1 MQSWSRSLG
10 SGLVALGA
18 LMSPSMAR
26 ADATLKTM
34 SPRGE
39 VAVVRQVR
47 ATFGEPM
54 VKFGDPRLPAPLD
67 VACTPNTAQAGTARW
82 VDDRT
87 WVFDFAKD
95 LPPGTRCSVAPHPGI
110 KSVAGAAIAADAK
123 FDFST
128 GGPAIV
134 RAYPSPGEYSKIEEE
149 QVFALLLNG
158 PATAD
163 SIQRFAYCE
172 VAGVGER
179 VPVRIITGTTR
190 DAILKAVGLVP
201 QQARSVTLQCARPVA
216 PESKVSLVWGK
227 GIATASGVASSDD
240 RRLGYTVRPAFT
252 ASFTCERV
260 NSRADCLPMRP
271 LRVEFSSPVPRRIAE
286 KIVLVA
292 PDGQHKPNV
301 EQHRGE
307 TADALV
313 EMHQSGFQKFI
324 YFFGRNKGTVTGDA
338 SEEGVTAVQFSD
350 ALPEKA
356 DLRIE
361 LPAGFAD
368 DAGRQLEN
376 ADQFPLKTRTAE
388 APALAKFPA
397 ATFGILE
404 LNADPVLPLTVRK
417 IEGQLG
423 VKAMTL
429 GGAPARDLTLTEDAA
444 IIEWFARVARY
455 DGTSLDRKA
464 VERELGIKLPP
475 PPPKAKP
482 ARPAEDHGRTKTQE
496 EQDEDADE
504 SDVNAQ
510 DPNAVQTRSVS
521 LLDRAANVHA
531 VKLPAESQTEPHPF
545 EVIGI
550 PLPQPGYH
558 VVEIES
564 PRLGQALLDRAAPMY
579 VRTGVLVTNL
589 AVHFKWAP
597 VNSGA
602 WVTTLDKGKPVAG
615 AAVQVSDCRG
625 NKVWSGQ
632 TDAQGFARIDQ
643 GLPKFRWGYCE
654 NRGEGRWAGQSGR
667 PDGYFV
673 SARKADAQGRADM
686 AFVWST
692 WQEGIEAWRFNLN
705 SSGGGDEASR
715 ELFHTVMDRTLL
727 RAGQTV
733 SMKSFARRE
742 LLTGLA
748 MADAAALPTTL
759 HIRHE
764 GSDEHFD
771 FPLNWRAGRY
781 AETVFRIPEDAKLG
795 VYDVSL
801 ERPGK
806 PAVSTGSFRVEEFR
820 LPAMVGRLVP
830 PSGPQVDP
838 RDMTLDVMVNYGNG
852 GGAANLPLRV
862 SAQVR
867 DIDLASAVPVQRWP
881 GFHFEPPKAP
891 SPGDGSN
898 ADGAMFSEEYVDE
911 DDADRMVTQRDTH
924 SKLVADKLPVT
935 LDKAGAGKVTLAKLP
950 PTTAPREL
958 LVQATYA
965 DPNGEV
971 QTLSQ
976 TLPLWP
982 SAVVLGVRTDDWVSV
997 HQKLPAQVVALDT
1010 RGKPQAGVDVS
1021 VRAVVHRSISARKR
1035 LVGGFYAY
1043 DNRNVDEDLGEV
1055 CSGKSDARGLVLCEA
1070 SLETSGQVEL
1080 IAQAKDAQGHVARAA
1095 SSVWVT
1101 RAGEVWFGSA
1111 NDDRMDV
1118 LPEQR
1123 AYEPGQVARFQV
1135 RSPFRHA
1142 TALVAIERNGIVE
1155 TRSVELD
1162 GRDPT
1167 IEIPV
1172 KAEWAP
1178 NVFVSVLAVRGRVR
1192 EVPWYSLFT
1201 WGWKSPTEWWRA
1213 WRDEGQDFHAPTA
1226 MVDLAKPAFKF
1237 GITEIEVGNAA
1248 HRLKV
1253 DVVPDKASY
1262 PIRATSQ
1269 VRVKVTLPDGR
1280 TAPAGTEVVLAAVDE
1295 ALLSLKPND
1304 SWNLFDAMIRRRDY
1318 AVETATAQMQI
1329 IGKRHFG
1336 KKAAPPGGGGGQF
1349 PTREL
1354 FDTLL
1359 LWNPTVVLDAK
1370 GEAVVPVPLNDSLTS
1385 FRIVAVAD
1393 VVQGAES
1400 GLFGTGQAT
1409 IAATQDLQIVSG
1421 VPPLVREG
1429 DHYRAMFTLR
1439 NTSKAAL
1446 SASMA
1451 ASAGMLSLPAQTV
1464 AIAAG
1469 AAVDV
1474 GWDVDVPFNVKS
1486 QDWMVAADAVSAHD
1500 RMKFAQKV
1508 AEAVPVTVQQATLAQ
1523 LDRTLRMPIAPPVN
1537 ALADG
1542 SGKLRGGI
1550 EVALKPRLGD
1560 GLAGVRWFFERY
1572 PWTCFE
1578 QQASVAIGLRDT
1590 AHWRALVGQVSL
1602 YQDEDGLLNYFPSA
1616 TPHTGSDSLTAY
1628 VLAISDEATKL
1639 GYDFALPPDAKA
1651 SLQRGLI
1658 GFVEGRVNRDFW
1670 RPAFL
1675 KNGDLDVRKLA
1686 AIEALSRDGK
1696 AQPRMLDSIQVLPNQ
1711 WPTGAVIDWLQIL
1724 DRMPEI
1730 RDRDKR
1736 VVEAQQILRARL
1748 NVQGTRLGFSTER
1761 DDSWWW
1767 LMSNGDVNSVRMTLA
1782 VLNRADW
1789 AEDVP
1794 RIVTGTL
1801 QRQQFGRWS
1810 TTVANAWGSV
1820 AMEAFSKKFESVP
1833 VRGITK
1839 AGVMTT
1845 PLAPLAAPEGLAG
1858 SLRSGRA
1865 LAGGAASQQS
1875 PGSIVATLDWTK
1887 TPAGATLPLGWPA
1900 GFGVDGNKADAN
1912 LQLDHD
1918 GSGKPWVT
1926 VTSKAAVPVTVPF
1939 GSGYRITKTI
1949 TPVER
1954 KAAGAWSRGD
1964 VVRVHLD
1971 IDVQADATWVVIN
1984 DPIPAGAAMLGTGL
1998 GNDDRI
2004 ATGRESDDARGW
2016 LAYQERS
2023 FEAFRA
2029 YYRYLPKGAFS
2040 VEYTMRL
2047 NNPGRFGLP
2056 QTRVE
2061 AMYAPE
2067 MFGESPN
2074 AAWSIEK

>member
-1 MQSWSRSLG
+1 MQGWSRSLG
-10 SGLVALGA
+10 TGLIALAAGLLPA
-18 LMSPSMAR
+18 LAH

-39 VAVVRQVR
+39 VALVRQVR
-47 ATFGEPM
+47 ATFSESM

-67 VACTPNTAQAGTARW
+67 VACTPGGTQAGTARW
-82 VDDRT
+82 VDDKT

-110 KSVAGAAIAADAK
+110 KSVAGAAIAADAR

-128 GGPAIV
+128 GGPAVV
-134 RAYPSPGEYSKIEEE
+134 RAYPSPGEYQKIEEE

-158 PATAD
+158 PATTD

-172 VAGVGER
+172 FSGVGER
-179 VPVRIITGTTR
+179 VPVRIIVGPTR
-190 DAILKAVGLVP
+190 DAILKAVNLVA
-201 QQARSVTLQCARPVA
+201 QQARSVTLQCARPAPPEARVA
-216 PESKVSLVWGK
+216 LVWGK
-227 GIATASGVASSDD
+227 GIATATGVPSTED
-240 RRLGYTVRPAFT
+240 RRLEYAVRPAFT

-260 NSRADCLPMRP
+260 NSRSDCLPMRP
-271 LRVEFSSPVPRRIAE
+271 LRVEFSAPVPKRVAE
-286 KIVLVA
+286 KVVLVG
-292 PDGQHKPNV
+292 PDGNHKPEF

-313 EMHQSGFQKFI
+313 DLHESGLHKFI
-324 YFFGRNKGTVTGDA
+324 YFFGRNKGSTGDDP

-350 ALPEKA
+350 QLPEKA

-361 LPAGFAD
+361 LPPGFAD
-368 DAGRQLEN
+368 DSGRRLEN
-376 ADQFPLKTRTAE
+376 AEMFPLKTRTSE

-404 LNADPVLPLTVRK
+404 LDAEPVLPLTVRK
-417 IEGQLG
+417 IEGKLG

-429 GGAPARDLTLTEDAA
+429 GGAPARDLTLTDDAA
-444 IIEWFARVARY
+444 IIDWFAKLARY
-455 DGTSLDRKA
+455 DETSLDRA
-464 VERELGIKLPP
+464 TVEQELGIKLPP
-475 PPPKAKP
+475 PVAVKNRRAAK
-482 ARPAEDHGRTKTQE
+482 DHGRTKTRQ
-496 EQDEDADE
+496 EQDEDADDT
-504 SDVNAQ
+504 DVNAQ

-521 LLDRAANVHA
+521 LLDHAANVRA
-531 VKLPAESQTEPHPF
+531 IKLPAQAQTEPHPF

-602 WVTTLDKGKPVAG
+602 WVTTLDKGKPVPG

-625 NKVWSGQ
+625 VKVWSGR

-643 GLPKFRWGYCE
+643 SLPKFEWNYC
-654 NRGEGRWAGQSGR
+654 NDRTGGRWSGSSGR
-667 PDGYFV
+667 PDGYFI

-705 SSGGGDEASR
+705 SSGGGATASR

-727 RAGQTV
+727 RAGQTL
-733 SMKSFARRE
+733 SMKTHARRE

-748 MADAAALPTTL
+748 MVDAGALPPTL
-759 HIRHE
+759 HIEHE
-764 GSDEHFD
+764 GSGDHFD
-771 FPLNWRAGRY
+771 FPLQWRAGRY
-781 AETVFRIPEDAKLG
+781 AETVFKIPQDAKLG
-795 VYDVSL
+795 VYDVTL
-801 ERPGK
+801 VRPNLAPVG
-806 PAVSTGSFRVEEFR
+806 TGSFRVEEFR
-820 LPAMVGRLVP
+820 LPAMIGRLVP
-830 PSGPQVDP
+830 PAGPQVDP
-838 RDMTLDVMVNYGNG
+838 RELAMDVMVNYGNG
-852 GGAANLPLRV
+852 GGAAGLPLRV
-862 SAQVR
+862 SAQLR
-867 DIDLASAVPVQRWP
+867 DIDLASVVPVQRYP
-881 GFHFEPPKAP
+881 GFHFDAP
-891 SPGDGSN
+891 RAPQSGETTG
-898 ADGAMFSEEYVDE
+898 DGAMFDESYVDE
-911 DDADRMVTQRDTH
+911 DDADRMVSQRDPN

-935 LDKAGAGKVTLAKLP
+935 LDKSGAGKVTLTKLP
-950 PTTAPREL
+950 PVTATREL

-976 TLPLWP
+976 TVSLWP

-997 HQKLPAQVVALDT
+997 RQKLPAQVVALDT
-1010 RGKPQAGVDVS
+1010 HGKPQAGIAVS
-1021 VRAVVHRSISARKR
+1021 VRAVVHRQISARKR

-1043 DNRNVDEDLGEV
+1043 DNKNVDEDLGEV
-1055 CSGKSDARGLVLCEA
+1055 CSGRSDARGLVLCEA
-1070 SLETSGQVEL
+1070 TLETSGQVEL
-1080 IAQAKDAQGHVARAA
+1080 IAQAKDAQGHPARAA
-1095 SSVWVT
+1095 ASVWVT
-1101 RAGEVWFGSA
+1101 RTGEVWFGSA

-1123 AYEPGQVARFQV
+1123 AYEPGQVARFQI

-1142 TALVAIERNGIVE
+1142 TALVAIERNGIIE
-1155 TRSVELD
+1155 TRDVELD

-1167 IEIPV
+1167 IEVPV

-1201 WGWKSPTEWWRA
+1201 WGWKSPVEWWRA
-1213 WRDEGQDFHAPTA
+1213 WRDEGQDYSPPTA
-1226 MVDLAKPAFKF
+1226 MVDLAKPAFRF
-1237 GITEIEVGNAA
+1237 GIAEIEVGNAA

-1253 DVVPDKASY
+1253 DVVPDKATY

-1269 VRVKVTLPDGR
+1269 VRIKVTLPDGR
-1280 TAPAGTEVVLAAVDE
+1280 PAPAGTEVTLAAVDE
-1295 ALLSLKPND
+1295 ALLSLKAND
-1304 SWNLFDAMIRRRDY
+1304 SWDLFGAMIRRRDY
-1318 AVETATAQMQI
+1318 GVETATAQMQI

-1359 LWNPTVVLDAK
+1359 LWNPGVVLDAK
-1370 GEAVVPVPLNDSLTS
+1370 GEAVVAVPLNDSLTS

-1393 VVQGAES
+1393 VVQGAQAA
-1400 GLFGTGQAT
+1400 LFGTGQAT

-1429 DHYRAMFTLR
+1429 DHYKAMFTLR
-1439 NTSKAAL
+1439 NTSKAAM
-1446 SASMA
+1446 SASFA
-1451 ASAGMLSLPAQTV
+1451 ASAGQQALPAQTV
-1464 AIAAG
+1464 PIAAG

-1474 GWDVDVPFNVKS
+1474 AWDVDVPFNVAS
-1486 QDWMVAADAVSAHD
+1486 LAWTVAADAGAAHD

-1508 AEAVPVTVQQATLAQ
+1508 AEAVPVTVQQATLEQ
-1523 LDRTLRMPIAPPVN
+1523 LDKTLHIPIAPPVN

-1542 SGKLRGGI
+1542 TGKLRGGI
-1550 EVALKPRLGD
+1550 DVALKPRLGD
-1560 GLAGVRWFFERY
+1560 GLPGVREFFERY
-1572 PWTCFE
+1572 PWSCFE

-1590 AHWRALVGQVSL
+1590 ARWHALAGQISL
-1602 YQDEDGLLNYFPSA
+1602 YQDEDGLLNYFPGA
-1616 TPHTGSDSLTAY
+1616 PPHTGSDSLTAY
-1628 VLAISDEATKL
+1628 VLAISDEATRL
-1639 GYDFALPPDAKA
+1639 GYDFALPADAKA

-1675 KNGDLDVRKLA
+1675 RNGDLDVRKLA

-1724 DRMPEI
+1724 DRMPAVK
-1730 RDRDKR
+1730 DRDKR
-1736 VVEAQQILRARL
+1736 LAEAGQILRARL

-1782 VLNRADW
+1782 VLDRKDW
-1789 AEDVP
+1789 VEDVP

-1833 VRGITK
+1833 VKGVSR
-1839 AGVMTT
+1839 AGFMTT
-1845 PLAPLAAPEGLAG
+1845 PVAPLPAPEGLAG

-1865 LAGGAASQQS
+1865 LAGAS
-1875 PGSIVATLDWTK
+1875 ATQ
-1887 TPAGATLPLGWPA
+1887 PAGRGSFSAFDWARLPAGGTLPLGWPA
-1900 GFGVDGNKADAN
+1900 GFAVNGNKADAE
-1912 LQLDHD
+1912 LQVDHD
-1918 GSGKPWVT
+1918 GTGKPWVT

-1939 GSGYRITKTI
+1939 GSGYRIAKTI
-1949 TPVER
+1949 TPVEQ
-1954 KAAGAWSRGD
+1954 KAAGKWSRGD

-1971 IDVQADATWVVIN
+1971 IDVQADATWVVVN
-1984 DPIPAGAAMLGTGL
+1984 DPVPGGAALLGTGL
-1998 GNDDRI
+1998 GNDDQI
-2004 ATGRESDDARGW
+2004 STGTEKDDSRGW

-2074 AAWSIEK
+2074 AAWAVQP

>member
-1 MQSWSRSLG
+1 MQSKVRRQSVSTCLAASL
-10 SGLVALGA
+10 LALAPA
-18 LMSPSMAR
+18 LAR

-34 SPRGE
+34 SPKGE
-39 VAVVRQVR
+39 VALVRQVR
-47 ATFGEPM
+47 ATFSESM

-82 VDDRT
+82 VDDKT

-95 LPPGTRCSVAPHPGI
+95 LPPGTKCSVAPHPGI

-123 FDFST
+123 FAFST
-128 GGPAIV
+128 GGPAVV
-134 RAYPSPGEYSKIEEE
+134 RAYPSPSAYSKIEEE

-163 SIQRFAYCE
+163 SIERFAYCE
-172 VAGVGER
+172 FAGVGER
-179 VPVRIITGTTR
+179 VPVKLITGPTR

-201 QQARSVTLQCARPVA
+201 QQARSVTLQCARPAA
-216 PESKVSLVWGK
+216 PEAKVSLVWGK
-227 GIATASGVASSDD
+227 GIATTTGVASTDD
-240 RRLGYTVRPAFT
+240 RRLDYAVRPAFT

-271 LRVEFSSPVPRRIAE
+271 LRVEFSSPVPRKLAE
-286 KIVLVA
+286 QVVLVG
-292 PDGQHKPNV
+292 PDGKHKPQF

-307 TADALV
+307 TSDALV
-313 EMHQSGFQKFI
+313 DLHASGLHKFL
-324 YFFGRNKGTVTGDA
+324 YFFGRNKGEVTGDA
-338 SEEGVTAVQFSD
+338 SQEGVTAVQFSD
-350 ALPEKA
+350 ALPEKS

-368 DAGRQLEN
+368 DSGRALAN
-376 ADQFPLKTRTAE
+376 ADQFPLKTRTSD
-388 APALAKFPA
+388 APPLAKFPA

-404 LNADPVLPLTVRK
+404 LNAEPVLPLTVRK
-417 IEGQLG
+417 IEGQVG
-423 VKAMTL
+423 VKAITL
-429 GGAPARDLTLTEDAA
+429 GGAPARDLTLTDDAA
-444 IIEWFARVARY
+444 IIEWFAKVARY
-455 DGTSLDRKA
+455 DETSLERDR
-464 VERELGIKLPP
+464 VEQELGIKLPP
-475 PPPKAKP
+475 PPVKAKP
-482 ARPAEDHGRTKTQE
+482 ARPAKDHGRAKTQQ
-496 EQDEDADE
+496 EQDEDADD

-510 DPNAVQTRSVS
+510 DPSAVQTRTVS
-521 LLDRAANVHA
+521 LLAKAPGVHM
-531 VKLPAESQTEPHPF
+531 VKLPPESQTEPHPF

-564 PRLGQALLDRAAPMY
+564 PRLGEALLDRKAPMY

-597 VNSGA
+597 INSGA
-602 WVTTLDKGKPVAG
+602 WVTSLDKGKPVAG
-615 AAVQVSDCRG
+615 AAVQVSDCQG

-632 TDAQGFARIDQ
+632 TDAQGFARIDKN
-643 GLPKFRWGYCE
+643 LPRLEWNTCNGE
-654 NRGEGRWAGQSGR
+654 HEGRWSGQSGR
-667 PDGYFV
+667 PNGYFV
-673 SARKADAQGRADM
+673 SARKTDAQGRADL

-705 SSGGGDEASR
+705 SSGGGEDLSR

-733 SMKSFARRE
+733 SMKSHARRE

-748 MADAAALPTTL
+748 LADAGALPSTL
-759 HIRHE
+759 RIEHE
-764 GSDEHFD
+764 GSGDHFD
-771 FPLNWRAGRY
+771 FPLKWRAGRY
-781 AETVFRIPEDAKLG
+781 AETSWKIPDDAKLG
-795 VYDVSL
+795 VYDVTL
-801 ERPGK
+801 MRDGRN
-806 PAVSTGSFRVEEFR
+806 AVSTGSFRVEEFR

-830 PSGPQVDP
+830 PAGPQVDP
-838 RDMTLDVMVNYGNG
+838 RELTMDVMVNYGNG
-852 GGAANLPLRV
+852 GGAANLPLKV

-867 DIDLASAVPVQRWP
+867 DIDLSRAIPVLRWP
-881 GFHFEPPKAP
+881 GFHFEAPKAP
-891 SPGDGSN
+891 GGADTSG
-898 ADGAMFSEEYVDE
+898 DGAMFGEEYVDE
-911 DDADRMVTQRDTH
+911 DDADKMVSQRDPN
-924 SKLVADKLPVT
+924 SKLVADKLAVT

-982 SAVVLGVRTDDWVSV
+982 SSVVLGVRTDDWVSV

-1010 RGKPQAGVDVS
+1010 KGKPQAGVDVS
-1021 VRAVVHRSISARKR
+1021 VHAVVHHALSARKR

-1043 DNRNVDEDLGEV
+1043 DNKNVDEDLGEV
-1055 CSGKSDARGLVLCEA
+1055 CSGRSDARGLVLCEA
-1070 SLETSGQVEL
+1070 MLGASGQVEL
-1080 IAQAKDAQGHVARAA
+1080 IAQAKDAQGHLARAA

-1123 AYEPGQVARFQV
+1123 AYEAGQVAKFQI

-1142 TALVAIERNGIVE
+1142 TALLAIERNGIVE
-1155 TRSVELD
+1155 TRTFELD

-1167 IEIPV
+1167 IELPV

-1201 WGWKSPTEWWRA
+1201 WGWKSPVEWWHA
-1213 WRDEGQDFHAPTA
+1213 WRDEGQDYQPPTA

-1237 GITEIEVGNAA
+1237 GIAEIEVGTAA

-1253 DVVPDKASY
+1253 DVVPDKATY
-1262 PIRATSQ
+1262 PIRGTSQ

-1280 TAPAGTEVVLAAVDE
+1280 TAPAGTEVTLAAVDE

-1304 SWNLFDAMIRRRDY
+1304 SWDLFDAMIRRRDY

-1385 FRIVAVAD
+1385 FRIVAIAD
-1393 VVQGAES
+1393 VVQGADS
-1400 GLFGTGQAT
+1400 SLFGTGQAT

-1429 DHYRAMFTLR
+1429 DHYKAMFTLR

-1446 SASMA
+1446 NASLA
-1451 ASAGMLSLPAQTV
+1451 ASAGAQALPAQTV
-1464 AIAAG
+1464 PIAAG

-1474 GWDVDVPFNVKS
+1474 AWDVDVPFNV
-1486 QDWMVAADAVSAHD
+1486 DNLAWTIAADAGAAHD

-1508 AEAVPVTVQQATLAQ
+1508 VPAVPVTVQQATLVQ
-1523 LDRTLRMPIAPPVN
+1523 LDKTLRIPIAPPVN

-1542 SGKLRGGI
+1542 TGRLRGGI
-1550 EVALKPRLGD
+1550 DLALKPRLGD
-1560 GLAGVRWFFERY
+1560 GLPGVREFFQRY
-1572 PWTCFE
+1572 PWSCFE
-1578 QQASVAIGLRDT
+1578 QQASVAVGLRDT
-1590 AHWRALVGQVSL
+1590 AHWHALAAQVSL
-1602 YQDEDGLLNYFPSA
+1602 YQDEDGLLNYFPGA
-1616 TPHTGSDSLTAY
+1616 PPRTGSDSLTAY

-1639 GYDFALPPDAKA
+1639 GYDFALPDEARA
-1651 SLQRGLI
+1651 SMQRGLI
-1658 GFVEGRVNRDFW
+1658 GFVEGKVNRDFW

-1686 AIEALSRDGK
+1686 AIEALSRYGK
-1696 AQPRMLDSIQVLPNQ
+1696 AQPRMQESIQVLPNQ
-1711 WPTGAVIDWLQIL
+1711 WPTGAVIDWLQVL
-1724 DRMPEI
+1724 DRVGTIP
-1730 RDRDKR
+1730 DRARRID
-1736 VVEAQQILRARL
+1736 EAQQILRARL

-1767 LMSNGDVNSVRMTLA
+1767 LMSNADVNSVRMTLA
-1782 VLNRADW
+1782 VLDRKDW
-1789 AEDVP
+1789 VEDVP

-1833 VRGITK
+1833 VRGTTR
-1839 AGVMTT
+1839 AGFGVPGATT
-1845 PLAPLAAPEGLAG
+1845 
-1858 SLRSGRA
+1858 SFDWGRIP
-1865 LAGGAASQQS
+1865 AGG
-1875 PGSIVATLDWTK
+1875 TM
-1887 TPAGATLPLGWPA
+1887 PLGWPA
-1900 GFGVDGNKADAN
+1900 GFAVNGNKADAT
-1912 LQLDHD
+1912 LQVDHD
-1918 GSGKPWVT
+1918 GTGKPWVT
-1926 VTSKAAVPVTVPF
+1926 LTSKAAVPVLAPF

-1949 TPVER
+1949 TPVEQ
-1954 KAAGAWSRGD
+1954 KVKGAWSRGD
-1964 VVRVHLD
+1964 VARVHID
-1971 IDVQADATWVVIN
+1971 IDVQADATWVVVN
-1984 DPIPAGAAMLGTGL
+1984 DPIPGGAAMLGTGL
-1998 GNDDRI
+1998 GNDDQI
-2004 ATGRESDDARGW
+2004 NTGTEKDDSRGW
-2016 LAYQERS
+2016 LAYQERT

-2040 VEYTMRL
+2040 VEYTVRL
-2047 NNPGRFGLP
+2047 NNPGRFGMP

-2074 AAWSIEK
+2074 AAWTVQP

>member
-1 MQSWSRSLG
+1 MQSKVRRQSVSTCLAASL
-10 SGLVALGA
+10 LALAPA
-18 LMSPSMAR
+18 LAR

-34 SPRGE
+34 SPKGE
-39 VAVVRQVR
+39 VALVRQVR
-47 ATFGEPM
+47 ATFSESM

-82 VDDRT
+82 VDDKT

-95 LPPGTRCSVAPHPGI
+95 LPPGTKCSVAPHPGI

-123 FDFST
+123 FAFST
-128 GGPAIV
+128 GGPAVV
-134 RAYPSPGEYSKIEEE
+134 RAYPSPSAYSKIEEE

-163 SIQRFAYCE
+163 SIERFAYCE
-172 VAGVGER
+172 FAGVGER
-179 VPVRIITGTTR
+179 VPVKLITGPTR

-201 QQARSVTLQCARPVA
+201 QQARSVTLQCARPAA
-216 PESKVSLVWGK
+216 PEAKVSLVWGK
-227 GIATASGVASSDD
+227 GIATTTGVASTDD
-240 RRLGYTVRPAFT
+240 RRLDYAVRPAFT

-271 LRVEFSSPVPRRIAE
+271 LRVEFSSPVPRKVAE
-286 KIVLVA
+286 QVVLVG
-292 PDGQHKPNV
+292 PDGKHKPQF

-307 TADALV
+307 ISDALV
-313 EMHQSGFQKFI
+313 DLHESGLHKFL
-324 YFFGRNKGTVTGDA
+324 YFFGRNKGEVSGDA
-338 SEEGVTAVQFSD
+338 SQEGVTAVQFPD
-350 ALPEKA
+350 ALPEKS
-356 DLRIE
+356 DVRIE

-368 DAGRQLEN
+368 DSGRALAN
-376 ADQFPLKTRTAE
+376 ADQFPLKTRTSD
-388 APALAKFPA
+388 APPLAKFPA

-404 LNADPVLPLTVRK
+404 LNAEPVLPLTVRK
-417 IEGQLG
+417 IEGEVG
-423 VKAMTL
+423 VKAVTL
-429 GGAPARDLTLTEDAA
+429 GGAPARDLTLTDDAA

-455 DGTSLDRKA
+455 DETSLERGR
-464 VERELGIKLPP
+464 VEQELGIKLPP
-475 PPPKAKP
+475 PVKAKP
-482 ARPAEDHGRTKTQE
+482 ARPAKDHGRAKTQQ
-496 EQDEDADE
+496 EQDEDADDSE
-504 SDVNAQ
+504 VNAQ
-510 DPNAVQTRSVS
+510 DPNAVQTRTVS
-521 LLDRAANVHA
+521 LLAKAAGVHM
-531 VKLPAESQTEPHPF
+531 VKLPPESQTEPHPF

-564 PRLGQALLDRAAPMY
+564 PRLGEALLDRKAPMY

-597 VNSGA
+597 INSGA
-602 WVTTLDKGKPVAG
+602 WVTSLDKGKPVAG
-615 AAVQVSDCRG
+615 AAVQVSDCQG

-632 TDAQGFARIDQ
+632 TDAQGFARIEQ
-643 GLPKFRWGYCE
+643 NLPRHEWNYCSAE
-654 NRGEGRWAGQSGR
+654 REGRWSGQSGR
-667 PDGYFV
+667 PNGYFV
-673 SARKADAQGRADM
+673 SARKTDAQGRADL

-692 WQEGIEAWRFNLN
+692 WQEGIEPWRFNLN
-705 SSGGGDEASR
+705 SSGGGEELSR

-733 SMKSFARRE
+733 SMKSHARRE

-748 MADAAALPTTL
+748 LADAGALPTTL
-759 HIRHE
+759 RIEHE
-764 GSDEHFD
+764 GSGDHFD
-771 FPLNWRAGRY
+771 FPLKWRAGRY
-781 AETVFRIPEDAKLG
+781 AETSWKIPDDAKLG
-795 VYDVSL
+795 VYDVTL
-801 ERPGK
+801 MRDGRN
-806 PAVSTGSFRVEEFR
+806 AVSTGSFRVEEFR

-830 PSGPQVDP
+830 PAGPQVDP
-838 RDMTLDVMVNYGNG
+838 RELTMDVMVNYGNG
-852 GGAANLPLRV
+852 GGAANLPLKV

-867 DIDLASAVPVQRWP
+867 DIDLARAIPVLRWP
-881 GFHFEPPKAP
+881 GFHFEAPKAP
-891 SPGDGSN
+891 GS
-898 ADGAMFSEEYVDE
+898 AGTSGDGAMFGEEYVDE
-911 DDADRMVTQRDTH
+911 DDADKMVSQRDPN
-924 SKLVADKLPVT
+924 SKLVADKLAVT

-982 SAVVLGVRTDDWVSV
+982 SSVVLGVRTDDWVSV

-1010 RGKPQAGVDVS
+1010 KGKPQAGVDVS
-1021 VRAVVHRSISARKR
+1021 VHAVVHHALSARKR
-1035 LVGGFYAY
+1035 RVGGFYAY
-1043 DNRNVDEDLGEV
+1043 DNKNVDEDLGEV
-1055 CSGKSDARGLVLCEA
+1055 CSGRSDARGLVLCEA
-1070 SLETSGQVEL
+1070 TLEASGQVEL

-1123 AYEPGQVARFQV
+1123 AYEAGQVAKFQI

-1142 TALVAIERNGIVE
+1142 TALLALERNGIVE
-1155 TRSVELD
+1155 TRTFELD

-1167 IEIPV
+1167 IELPV

-1201 WGWKSPTEWWRA
+1201 WGWKSPVEWWHA
-1213 WRDEGQDFHAPTA
+1213 WRDEGQDYQPPTA

-1237 GITEIEVGNAA
+1237 GITEIEVGTAA

-1253 DVVPDKASY
+1253 DVVPDKATY
-1262 PIRATSQ
+1262 PIRGTSQ

-1280 TAPAGTEVVLAAVDE
+1280 TAPAGTEVTLAAVDE

-1304 SWNLFDAMIRRRDY
+1304 SWDLFDAMIRRRDY

-1385 FRIVAVAD
+1385 FRIVAIAD
-1393 VVQGAES
+1393 VVQGADS
-1400 GLFGTGQAT
+1400 ALFGTGQAT

-1429 DHYRAMFTLR
+1429 DRYKAMFTLR
-1439 NTSKAAL
+1439 NTSKAAMN
-1446 SASMA
+1446 ASLA
-1451 ASAGMLSLPAQTV
+1451 ASAGAQALPAQTV
-1464 AIAAG
+1464 PIAAG

-1474 GWDVDVPFNVKS
+1474 AWDVDVPFNVDS
-1486 QDWMVAADAVSAHD
+1486 LAWTIAADAGAAHD

-1508 AEAVPVTVQQATLAQ
+1508 VPAVPVTVQQATLVQ
-1523 LDRTLRMPIAPPVN
+1523 LDKTLRIPIAPPVN

-1542 SGKLRGGI
+1542 TGRLRGGI
-1550 EVALKPRLGD
+1550 DLALKPRLGD
-1560 GLAGVRWFFERY
+1560 GLPGVREFFQRY
-1572 PWTCFE
+1572 PWSCFE

-1590 AHWRALVGQVSL
+1590 AHWHALAAQVSL
-1602 YQDEDGLLNYFPSA
+1602 YQDEDGLLNYFPGA
-1616 TPHTGSDSLTAY
+1616 PPRTGSDSLTAY

-1639 GYDFALPPDAKA
+1639 GYDFALPDETRA
-1651 SLQRGLI
+1651 SMQRGLI
-1658 GFVEGRVNRDFW
+1658 GFVEGKVNRDFW

-1686 AIEALSRDGK
+1686 AIEALSRYGK
-1696 AQPRMLDSIQVLPNQ
+1696 AQPRMLDSIQILPNQ

-1724 DRMPEI
+1724 DRVGMIP
-1730 RDRDKR
+1730 DRAKR
-1736 VVEAQQILRARL
+1736 IEEAQQILRARL

-1767 LMSNGDVNSVRMTLA
+1767 LMSNADVNSVRMTLA
-1782 VLNRADW
+1782 VLDRKDW
-1789 AEDVP
+1789 VEDVP

-1833 VRGITK
+1833 VRGTTR
-1839 AGVMTT
+1839 AGFGVPGATT
-1845 PLAPLAAPEGLAG
+1845 SFDWGKIP
-1858 SLRSGRA
+1858 
-1865 LAGGAASQQS
+1865 AGG
-1875 PGSIVATLDWTK
+1875 TM
-1887 TPAGATLPLGWPA
+1887 PLGWPA
-1900 GFGVDGNKADAN
+1900 GFAVNGNKADAT
-1912 LQLDHD
+1912 LQVDHE
-1918 GSGKPWVT
+1918 GTGKPWVT
-1926 VTSKAAVPVTVPF
+1926 VTSKAAVPVLAPF

-1949 TPVER
+1949 TPVEQ
-1954 KAAGAWSRGD
+1954 KVKGTWSRGD
-1964 VVRVHLD
+1964 VARVHID
-1971 IDVQADATWVVIN
+1971 IDVQADATWVVVN
-1984 DPIPAGAAMLGTGL
+1984 DPIPGGAAMLGTGL
-1998 GNDDRI
+1998 GNDDQI
-2004 ATGRESDDARGW
+2004 NTSTEKGDSRGW
-2016 LAYQERS
+2016 LAYQERT

-2040 VEYTMRL
+2040 VEYTVRL
-2047 NNPGRFGLP
+2047 NNPGRFGMP

-2074 AAWSIEK
+2074 AAWTVQP

>member
-1 MQSWSRSLG
+1 MQSWSRSLATG
-10 SGLVALGA
+10 WIALAAA
-18 LMSPSMAR
+18 LAPSLAH
-26 ADATLKTM
+26 AEATLTTV
-34 SPRGE
+34 SPKGE
-39 VAVVRQVR
+39 VALVRQVR
-47 ATFGEPM
+47 ATFSEPM

-67 VACTPNTAQAGTARW
+67 VTCAPAAAQAGTARW
-82 VDDRT
+82 VDDKT

-95 LPPGTRCSVAPHPGI
+95 VPPGTRCSVAPHPGI
-110 KSVAGAAIAADAK
+110 KSLAGAAIAADAK

-134 RAYPSPGEYSKIEEE
+134 RAYPSPSGYSKIEEE

-172 VAGVGER
+172 FAGVGER
-179 VPVRIITGTTR
+179 VPVRLITGPTR
-190 DAILKAVGLVP
+190 DAILKAVNLVA

-216 PESKVSLVWGK
+216 PDSKVSLVWGK
-227 GIATASGVASSDD
+227 GVATTSGVASSAD
-240 RRLGYTVRPAFT
+240 RRLDYAVRPAFS

-260 NSRADCLPMRP
+260 NARADCLPMRP
-271 LRVEFSSPVPRRIAE
+271 LRLEFSSPVPRRIAE

-292 PDGQHKPNV
+292 PDGRHKPQF
-301 EQHRGE
+301 ELHRGE
-307 TADALV
+307 TSDALV
-313 EMHQSGFQKFI
+313 DLHESGLHKFI
-324 YFFGRNKGTVTGDA
+324 YFFARDKGRVGGDA

-356 DLRIE
+356 DVRIE

-368 DAGRQLEN
+368 DAGRALEN
-376 ADQFPLKTRTAE
+376 ADQFPLKTRTSD

-404 LNADPVLPLTVRK
+404 LNAEPVLPLTVRK

-423 VKAMTL
+423 VKAVTL
-429 GGAPARDLTLTEDAA
+429 GGAPARDLTLTDDAA
-444 IIEWFARVARY
+444 IIDWFAKVARY
-455 DGTSLDRKA
+455 DETSLARGL
-464 VERELGIKLPP
+464 VEQELGIRLPP
-475 PPPKAKP
+475 PPPVKPKSTRQAK
-482 ARPAEDHGRTKTQE
+482 DHGRTKTQS

-504 SDVNAQ
+504 SDVDAQ
-510 DPNAVQTRSVS
+510 DPEVVQTRTVS
-521 LLDRAANVHA
+521 LLNNAPNVHA
-531 VKLPAESQTEPHPF
+531 VRLPAEAQTEPHPF

-564 PRLGQALLDRAAPMY
+564 PRLGESLLDRQAPMY

-602 WVTTLDKGKPVAG
+602 WVTTLDKGQPVPG

-625 NKVWSGQ
+625 RKVWSGR
-632 TDAQGFARIDQ
+632 TDAHGFARIDQ
-643 GLPKFRWGYCE
+643 ELPKIKWDYCSE
-654 NRGEGRWAGQSGR
+654 PGRGRWSGQSGR

-673 SARKADAQGRADM
+673 SARKTDAQGRADM

-705 SSGGGDEASR
+705 SSGGGDEISR

-733 SMKSFARRE
+733 SMKSHARRE

-748 MADAAALPTTL
+748 MVEASALPPTL
-759 HIRHE
+759 RIEHE
-764 GSDEHFD
+764 GSGAHFD
-771 FPLNWRAGRY
+771 FPLKWRAGRY
-781 AETVFRIPEDAKLG
+781 AETVWKIPEDAKLG

-801 ERPGK
+801 LRPGR
-806 PAVSTGSFRVEEFR
+806 PEVQTGSLRVEEFR
-820 LPAMVGRLVP
+820 LPAMIGRLVP
-830 PSGPQVDP
+830 PAGPQVDP
-838 RDMTLDVMVNYGNG
+838 REITLDVMVNYGNG
-852 GGAANLPLRV
+852 GGAANLPLKV
-862 SAQVR
+862 SAQTR
-867 DIDLASAVPVQRWP
+867 DIDLSTVVPVLRYP
-881 GFHFEPPKAP
+881 GFHFDPPKAP
-891 SPGDGSN
+891 DAGDAATN
-898 ADGAMFSEEYVDE
+898 ADGALFDEQYVDE
-911 DDADRMVTQRDTH
+911 DDADRSVSQRDPN
-924 SKLVADKLPVT
+924 SKLVANGLAVT
-935 LDKAGAGKVTLAKLP
+935 LDKGGAGKVTLTKLP
-950 PTTAPREL
+950 AVAAPKEL

-982 SAVVLGVRTDDWVSV
+982 SGVVLGVRTDDWVSV

-1010 RGKPQAGVDVS
+1010 KGKPQAGIAVS
-1021 VRAVVHRSISARKR
+1021 VRAVVHRSLTARKR

-1043 DNRNVDEDLGEV
+1043 DNKNVDEDLGEV
-1055 CSGKSDARGLVLCEA
+1055 CSGTSDARGLVMCEA

-1080 IAQAKDAQGHVARAA
+1080 IAQARDAQGHVARAA

-1123 AYEPGQVARFQV
+1123 DYEPGQTARFQV

-1155 TRSVELD
+1155 TRTVELD

-1167 IEIPV
+1167 IELAV

-1201 WGWKSPTEWWRA
+1201 WGWKSPTEWWHA
-1213 WRDEGQDFHAPTA
+1213 WRDEGRDYQPPTA

-1280 TAPAGTEVVLAAVDE
+1280 PAPAGTEVTLAAVDE
-1295 ALLSLKPND
+1295 ALLALKPND

-1359 LWNPTVVLDAK
+1359 LWNPDVVLDAK

-1393 VVQGAES
+1393 VVQGADAA
-1400 GLFGTGQAT
+1400 LFGTGQAT

-1429 DHYRAMFTLR
+1429 DRYKAMFTLR
-1439 NTSKAAL
+1439 NSSKAAF
-1446 SASMA
+1446 SASLA
-1451 ASAGMLSLPAQTV
+1451 ASVGGQSLPAQSVT
-1464 AIAAG
+1464 IAAG
-1469 AAVDV
+1469 AAADV
-1474 GWDVDVPFNVKS
+1474 SFDVEVPFNVKTLA
-1486 QDWMVAADAVSAHD
+1486 WTVAADAGQAHD
-1500 RMKFAQKV
+1500 RMKFAQTV
-1508 AEAVPVTVQQATLAQ
+1508 AEAVPVTVQQATLTQ
-1523 LDRTLRMPIAPPVN
+1523 LDKTLRVPIAAPVD
-1537 ALADG
+1537 ALADAT
-1542 SGKLRGGI
+1542 GKLRGGI

-1560 GLAGVRWFFERY
+1560 GLPGVRDFFGRY
-1572 PWTCFE
+1572 PWNCFE
-1578 QQASVAIGLRDT
+1578 QQASIAIGLRDT
-1590 AHWRALVGQVSL
+1590 AHWHALMGQLSL
-1602 YQDEDGLLNYFPSA
+1602 YEDEDGLVNYFPNA

-1628 VLAISDEATKL
+1628 LLSISDEATKL
-1639 GYDFALPPDAKA
+1639 GLDFSLPDDAKA

-1686 AIEALSRDGK
+1686 AIEALSRYGK
-1696 AQPRMLDSIQVLPNQ
+1696 AQPRMLDSIQILPNQ

-1724 DRMPEI
+1724 DRIPAI
-1730 RDRDKR
+1730 PDRAKR
-1736 VVEAQQILRARL
+1736 VAEAEQILRSRL

-1767 LMSNGDVNSVRMTLA
+1767 LMSNGDVNSVRLTLA
-1782 VLNRADW
+1782 VLGRPGWAD
-1789 AEDVP
+1789 DIP

-1801 QRQQFGRWS
+1801 QRQQSGRWS

-1820 AMEAFSKKFESVP
+1820 AMEAFSKKFETIPVKGTTRAGFGVP
-1833 VRGITK
+1833 GATS
-1839 AGVMTT
+1839 AFDW
-1845 PLAPLAAPEGLAG
+1845 A
-1858 SLRSGRA
+1858 RSP
-1865 LAGGAASQQS
+1865 AGG
-1875 PGSIVATLDWTK
+1875 TM
-1887 TPAGATLPLGWPA
+1887 PLGWPA
-1900 GFGVDGNKADAN
+1900 GFAVNGNKADAT
-1912 LQLDHD
+1912 LQVDHD
-1918 GSGKPWVT
+1918 GAGKPWVT
-1926 VTSKAAVPVTVPF
+1926 ITSRAAIPVTVPL

-1949 TPVER
+1949 SPVEQ
-1954 KAAGAWSRGD
+1954 KVAGKWSRGD
-1964 VVRVHLD
+1964 TVRVHLD
-1971 IDVQADATWVVIN
+1971 IDVQADATWVVVN
-1984 DPIPAGAAMLGTGL
+1984 DPIPGGAALLGTGL
-1998 GNDDRI
+1998 GNDDQI
-2004 ATGRESDDARGW
+2004 STGTEKDDSRGW

-2074 AAWSIEK
+2074 AAWTVLP

>member
-1 MQSWSRSLG
+1 MQSWSRG
-10 SGLVALGA
+10 VGTGWIALVAA
-18 LMSPSMAR
+18 VSPLLAH

-34 SPRGE
+34 SPTGE
-39 VAVVRQVR
+39 VALVRQVR
-47 ATFGEPM
+47 ATFSESM

-67 VACTPNTAQAGTARW
+67 VTCTPGGTQAGTARW
-82 VDDRT
+82 VDDKT

-95 LPPGTRCSVAPHPGI
+95 LPPGTRCSVVPHPGI
-110 KSVAGAAIAADAK
+110 KSVAGAAIAAGAK

-128 GGPAIV
+128 GGPAVV
-134 RAYPSPGEYSKIEEE
+134 RAYPSPGEWQKIEED

-163 SIQRFAYCE
+163 SIERFAYCE
-172 VAGVGER
+172 YAGVGER
-179 VPVRIITGTTR
+179 VPVKIITGTTR
-190 DAILKAVGLVP
+190 DAILKAVNLVP
-201 QQARSVTLQCARPVA
+201 QQARSVTLQCARPAA
-216 PESKVSLVWGK
+216 PEAKVSLVWGK
-227 GIATASGVASSDD
+227 GIATASGVASTGD
-240 RRLGYTVRPAFT
+240 RRLNYAVRPAFT

-271 LRVEFSSPVPRRIAE
+271 LRVEFSSPVPRKVAE

-292 PDGQHKPNV
+292 PDGSHRPQF

-313 EMHQSGFQKFI
+313 DLHESGLHKFI

-338 SEEGVTAVQFSD
+338 SEEGVTAVQFAD
-350 ALPEKA
+350 PLPEKA

-361 LPAGFAD
+361 LPSGFAD
-368 DAGRQLEN
+368 DFGRKLEN
-376 ADQFPLKTRTAE
+376 AEQFPLKTRTSE

-404 LNADPVLPLTVRK
+404 LNAEPVLPLTVRK
-417 IEGQLG
+417 IEGNVG

-429 GGAPARDLTLTEDAA
+429 GGAPARELTLTDDAS
-444 IIEWFARVARY
+444 IIDWFAKVARY
-455 DGTSLDRKA
+455 DETSLDRTA
-464 VERELGIKLPP
+464 VEHELGIKLPP
-475 PPPKAKP
+475 PPVKPKS
-482 ARPAEDHGRTKTQE
+482 ARPAKDHGRAKTQA

-521 LLDRAANVHA
+521 LLNHAPDVHM

-589 AVHFKWAP
+589 SVHFKWAP
-597 VNSGA
+597 VNAGA
-602 WVTTLDKGKPVAG
+602 WVTTLDKGKPVAD
-615 AAVQVSDCRG
+615 AAVQVSDCLG
-625 NKVWSGQ
+625 NKVWSGR
-632 TDAQGFARIDQ
+632 TDAQGFARIAQ
-643 GLPKFRWGYCE
+643 QLPRFEWNYCD
-654 NRGEGRWAGQSGR
+654 NRGNGRWSGSTGR
-667 PDGYFV
+667 PNGYFV
-673 SARKADAQGRADM
+673 SARKTDAQGRADM

-692 WQEGIEAWRFNLN
+692 WHEGIEAWRFNLN
-705 SSGGGDEASR
+705 SFGGGAEVSR

-733 SMKSFARRE
+733 SMKTHARRE

-748 MADAAALPTTL
+748 MVDAAGLPPTL
-759 HIRHE
+759 RIEHE
-764 GSDEHFD
+764 GTGDHFD
-771 FPLNWRAGRY
+771 FPLQWRAGRY
-781 AETVFRIPEDAKLG
+781 AETTWKIPDDAKLG

-801 ERPGK
+801 KRPGL
-806 PAVSTGSFRVEEFR
+806 ADVQTGSFRVEEFR
-820 LPAMVGRLVP
+820 LPAMIGRLVP
-830 PSGPQVDP
+830 PAGPQVDP
-838 RDMTLDVMVNYGNG
+838 RELTMDVMVNYGNG

-867 DIDLASAVPVQRWP
+867 DLDLSHAIPVSRYP
-881 GFHFEPPKAP
+881 GFHFDAPKAP
-891 SPGDGSN
+891 SNGEASG
-898 ADGAMFSEEYVDE
+898 DGAMFGEDYVDE
-911 DDADRMVTQRDTH
+911 DDADKMVSQRDPN
-924 SKLVADKLPVT
+924 SKLVADKLAVT
-935 LDKAGAGKVTLAKLP
+935 LDKAGAGKVTLTKLP
-950 PTTAPREL
+950 PVTSTREL

-997 HQKLPAQVVALDT
+997 RQKLPAQVIALDT
-1010 RGKPQAGVDVS
+1010 HGKPQAGIAVS
-1021 VRAVVHRSISARKR
+1021 VRAVVHRQISARKR

-1043 DNRNVDEDLGEV
+1043 DNKSVDEDLGEV
-1055 CSGKSDARGLVLCEA
+1055 CAGKSDARGLVLCEA
-1070 SLETSGQVEL
+1070 TLETSGQVEL
-1080 IAQAKDAQGHVARAA
+1080 VAQAKDAQGHLARAA

-1123 AYEPGQVARFQV
+1123 AYEPGQVARFQI

-1142 TALVAIERNGIVE
+1142 TALVAIERNGIIE
-1155 TRSVELD
+1155 TRDVELD

-1167 IEIPV
+1167 IELPV

-1201 WGWKSPTEWWRA
+1201 WGWKTPVEWWHA
-1213 WRDEGQDFHAPTA
+1213 WRDEGQDWQAPTA

-1237 GITEIEVGNAA
+1237 GITEIEVGDAA

-1253 DVVPDKASY
+1253 DVVPDKATY

-1269 VRVKVTLPDGR
+1269 VRIKVTLPDGR
-1280 TAPAGTEVVLAAVDE
+1280 TAPAGTEVTLAAVDE
-1295 ALLSLKPND
+1295 ALLSLKAND
-1304 SWNLFDAMIRRRDY
+1304 SWDLFGAMIRRRGY
-1318 AVETATAQMQI
+1318 GVETATAQMQI

-1359 LWNPTVVLDAK
+1359 LWSPSVVLDAK
-1370 GEAVVPVPLNDSLTS
+1370 GEAVVSVPLNDSLTS
-1385 FRIVAVAD
+1385 FRIVAIAD
-1393 VVQGAES
+1393 VVQGANS
-1400 GLFGTGQAT
+1400 ALFGTGQAT

-1429 DHYRAMFTLR
+1429 DRYKAMFTLR
-1439 NTSKAAL
+1439 NTSKAAMN
-1446 SASMA
+1446 ASLA
-1451 ASAGMLSLPAQTV
+1451 ASAGEQSLTTQTV
-1464 AIAAG
+1464 PIAAG

-1474 GWDVDVPFNVKS
+1474 AWDVDVPFNVKS
-1486 QDWMVAADAVSAHD
+1486 VAWTVAADAGSAHD
-1500 RMKFAQKV
+1500 RMKFAQKI
-1508 AEAVPVTVQQATLAQ
+1508 AEAVPVTVQQATLVQ
-1523 LDRTLRMPIAPPVN
+1523 LDKTLRIPIAPPVN
-1537 ALADG
+1537 ALPDG
-1542 SGKLRGGI
+1542 TGKLRGGI
-1550 EVALKPRLGD
+1550 DVALKPKLGD
-1560 GLAGVRWFFERY
+1560 GLPGVRDFFERY
-1572 PWTCFE
+1572 PWSCFE
-1578 QQASVAIGLRDT
+1578 QQASVAIGLRDA
-1590 AHWRALVGQVSL
+1590 AHWRALVGQISL
-1602 YQDEDGLLNYFPSA
+1602 YQDEDGLLNYFPGS
-1616 TPHTGSDSLTAY
+1616 TPHSGSDSLTAY

-1639 GYDFALPPDAKA
+1639 GYDFALPDDTRA
-1651 SLQRGLI
+1651 SLERGLI

-1686 AIEALSRDGK
+1686 AIEALSRYGK
-1696 AQPRMLDSIQVLPNQ
+1696 AQPRMLDSIQILPNQ

-1724 DRMPEI
+1724 DRVGMIP
-1730 RDRDKR
+1730 DRTKR
-1736 VVEAQQILRARL
+1736 IAEAEQILRARL

-1767 LMSNGDVNSVRMTLA
+1767 LMSNADVNSVRMTLA
-1782 VLNRADW
+1782 VLDRKDW
-1789 AEDVP
+1789 VEDVP

-1820 AMEAFSKKFESVP
+1820 AMESFSKKFESVP
-1833 VRGITK
+1833 VRGVTR
-1839 AGVMTT
+1839 AGFGVPGATT
-1845 PLAPLAAPEGLAG
+1845 SFDWAKIP
-1858 SLRSGRA
+1858 
-1865 LAGGAASQQS
+1865 AGG
-1875 PGSIVATLDWTK
+1875 TM
-1887 TPAGATLPLGWPA
+1887 PLGWPA
-1900 GFGVDGNKADAN
+1900 GFAVNGNKADAN
-1912 LQLDHD
+1912 LQVDHD

-1926 VTSKAAVPVTVPF
+1926 VTSRAAVPVTVPF

-1949 TPVER
+1949 TPIEQKV
-1954 KAAGAWSRGD
+1954 AGKWSRGD
-1964 VVRVHLD
+1964 TVRVHLD
-1971 IDVQADATWVVIN
+1971 IAVQADATWVVVN
-1984 DPIPAGAAMLGTGL
+1984 DPVPGGAALLGTGL
-1998 GNDDRI
+1998 GNDDQI
-2004 ATGRESDDARGW
+2004 STGTEKDDQRGW

-2040 VEYTMRL
+2040 AEYTMRL

-2074 AAWSIEK
+2074 AAWVVQP

>member
-1 MQSWSRSLG
+1 MQWSRGLG
-10 SGLVALGA
+10 TGWIALATA
-18 LMSPSMAR
+18 LSPLSAH

-34 SPRGE
+34 SPMGE
-39 VAVVRQVR
+39 VALVRQVR
-47 ATFGEPM
+47 ATFSESM
-54 VKFGDPRLPAPLD
+54 VKFGDPRLPAPMD
-67 VACTPNTAQAGTARW
+67 VACTPAGTQAGTARW
-82 VDDRT
+82 VDDKT

-95 LPPGTRCSVAPHPGI
+95 LPPGTKCSVAPHPGI

-123 FDFST
+123 FAFST

-134 RAYPSPGEYSKIEEE
+134 RAYPSPGEWQKIEED

-158 PATAD
+158 PATTD
-163 SIQRFAYCE
+163 SIERFAYCE
-172 VAGVGER
+172 YAGVGER
-179 VPVRIITGTTR
+179 VPVKVITGPTR
-190 DAILKAVGLVP
+190 DAILKAVNLVA
-201 QQARSVTLQCARPVA
+201 QQARSVTLQCARPAA
-216 PESKVSLVWGK
+216 PEAKVSLVWGK
-227 GIATASGVASSDD
+227 GIATASGVASTDD
-240 RRLGYTVRPAFT
+240 RRLGYAVRPAFT

-260 NSRADCLPMRP
+260 NSRSDCLPMRP
-271 LRVEFSSPVPRRIAE
+271 LRVEFSSPVPKHVAA
-286 KIVLVA
+286 KIVLVG
-292 PDGQHKPNV
+292 PDGKHQPQF

-313 EMHQSGFQKFI
+313 DLHESGLHKFI
-324 YFFGRNKGTVTGDA
+324 YFFGRSKGAVGDDK
-338 SEEGVTAVQFSD
+338 SDEGVTAVQFSD
-350 ALPEKA
+350 QLPEKA

-361 LPAGFAD
+361 LPPDFAD
-368 DAGRQLEN
+368 DSGRKLEN
-376 ADQFPLKTRTAE
+376 AEQFPLKARTSE
-388 APALAKFPA
+388 APALAKFPT

-404 LNADPVLPLTVRK
+404 LDAEPVLPLTVRK
-417 IEGQLG
+417 IEGNLG

-429 GGAPARDLTLTEDAA
+429 GGAPARELTLTDDAS
-444 IIEWFARVARY
+444 IIEWFAKLARY
-455 DGTSLDRKA
+455 NETSLDRTA
-464 VERELGIKLPP
+464 VESELGIKLPP
-475 PPPKAKP
+475 PVAVRNRRAAK
-482 ARPAEDHGRTKTQE
+482 DHGRTKTQQ

-504 SDVNAQ
+504 TDVNAQ
-510 DPNAVQTRSVS
+510 DPNAVQTRTVS
-521 LLDRAANVHA
+521 LLNHAANVHV

-589 AVHFKWAP
+589 SVHFKWAP

-602 WVTTLDKGKPVAG
+602 WVTTLDKGKPVPG
-615 AAVQVSDCRG
+615 AMVQVSDCQG
-625 NKVWSGQ
+625 QKVWSGQ
-632 TDAQGFARIDQ
+632 TDAQGFARIDEQ
-643 GLPKFRWGYCE
+643 LTSPGLLRC
-654 NRGEGRWAGQSGR
+654 GEGDGGRWSGQSGL
-667 PDGYFV
+667 PNGYFV
-673 SARKADAQGRADM
+673 SARKTDAQGRADM

-705 SSGGGDEASR
+705 SWGGGDVSR

-733 SMKSFARRE
+733 SMKTHARRE

-748 MADAAALPTTL
+748 MVDAAALPPTL
-759 HIRHE
+759 HIEHE
-764 GSDEHFD
+764 GSGDHFD
-771 FPLNWRAGRY
+771 FPLKWRAGRY
-781 AETVFRIPEDAKLG
+781 AETTWKIPDDAKLG
-795 VYDVSL
+795 VYDVTL
-801 ERPGK
+801 LRPGMG
-806 PAVSTGSFRVEEFR
+806 PVGTGSFRVEEFR
-820 LPAMVGRLVP
+820 LPAMIGRLVP
-830 PSGPQVDP
+830 PAGPQVDP
-838 RDMTLDVMVNYGNG
+838 RELTLDVMVNYGNG
-852 GGAANLPLRV
+852 GGAANLPLKV

-867 DIDLASAVPVQRWP
+867 DIDIGSVVPVVRYP
-881 GFHFEPPKAP
+881 GFHFEPPKTPTAADN
-891 SPGDGSN
+891 SG
-898 ADGAMFSEEYVDE
+898 DGAMFGEEYVDE
-911 DDADRMVTQRDTH
+911 DDADKMVSQRDSN
-924 SKLVADKLPVT
+924 SKLVANKLSVT
-935 LDKAGAGKVTLAKLP
+935 LDKAGAGKVTLTKLP
-950 PTTAPREL
+950 PVTATKEL
-958 LVQATYA
+958 LVQASYA

-1010 RGKPQAGVDVS
+1010 HGKPQAGVDVS
-1021 VRAVVHRSISARKR
+1021 VRAVVHRQISARKR

-1043 DNRNVDEDLGEV
+1043 DNKNVDEDLGEV

-1070 SLETSGQVEL
+1070 TLETSGQVEL

-1123 AYEPGQVARFQV
+1123 AYEPGQTARFQV

-1142 TALVAIERNGIVE
+1142 TALLAIERNGILE
-1155 TRSVELD
+1155 TRTVELD

-1201 WGWKSPTEWWRA
+1201 WGWKSPVEWWHA
-1213 WRDEGQDFHAPTA
+1213 WRDEGQDYQPPTA

-1237 GITEIEVGNAA
+1237 GITEIQVGDAA

-1269 VRVKVTLPDGR
+1269 VRIKVTLPDGR
-1280 TAPAGTEVVLAAVDE
+1280 AAPAGTEVTLAAVDE
-1295 ALLSLKPND
+1295 ALLSLKAND
-1304 SWNLFDAMIRRRDY
+1304 SWDLFDAMIQRRNY
-1318 AVETATAQMQI
+1318 GVETATAQMQI

-1359 LWNPTVVLDAK
+1359 LWNPSVVLDAK
-1370 GEAVVPVPLNDSLTS
+1370 GEAVVAVPLNDSLTS

-1393 VVQGAES
+1393 VVQGAQAA
-1400 GLFGTGQAT
+1400 LFGTGSAT

-1439 NTSKAAL
+1439 NTSKAAMN
-1446 SASMA
+1446 ASLA
-1451 ASAGMLSLPAQTV
+1451 ASAGEQSLPTQTV

-1469 AAVDV
+1469 AAADV
-1474 GWDVDVPFNVKS
+1474 AFDVDVPFNVKS
-1486 QDWMVAADAVSAHD
+1486 LAWTVAADAGSAHD
-1500 RMKFAQKV
+1500 RMKFAQKI
-1508 AEAVPVTVQQATLAQ
+1508 AEAVPVTVQQATLMQ
-1523 LDRTLRMPIAPPVN
+1523 LDKTVRIPIAPPVN
-1537 ALADG
+1537 ALPDG
-1542 SGKLRGGI
+1542 TGKLRGGI
-1550 EVALKPRLGD
+1550 DVALKPKLAD
-1560 GLAGVRWFFERY
+1560 GLPGVRDFFERY
-1572 PWTCFE
+1572 PWSCFE

-1590 AHWRALVGQVSL
+1590 AHWHALVSQVSL

-1639 GYDFALPPDAKA
+1639 GYDFALPADAKA
-1651 SLQRGLI
+1651 SLERGLI

-1696 AQPRMLDSIQVLPNQ
+1696 VQPRMLDSIQILPNQ

-1724 DRMPEI
+1724 DRVPAI
-1730 RDRDKR
+1730 RDHDKR
-1736 VVEAQQILRARL
+1736 VAEAEQILRARL

-1767 LMSNGDVNSVRMTLA
+1767 LMSNGDVNSVRMTIA
-1782 VLNRADW
+1782 VLDRKDW

-1833 VRGITK
+1833 VRGVTR
-1839 AGVMTT
+1839 AGF
-1845 PLAPLAAPEGLAG
+1845 GL
-1858 SLRSGRA
+1858 
-1865 LAGGAASQQS
+1865 
-1875 PGSIVATLDWTK
+1875 P
-1887 TPAGATLPLGWPA
+1887 GATTAFDWAKIPVGGTMPLGWPA
-1900 GFGVDGNKADAN
+1900 GFAVNGNKADAN
-1912 LQLDHD
+1912 LQVDHD
-1918 GSGKPWVT
+1918 GTGKPWVT
-1926 VTSKAAVPVTVPF
+1926 VTSRAAVPVTVPF

-1949 TPVER
+1949 TPVEQ
-1954 KAAGAWSRGD
+1954 KVAAKWSRGD

-1971 IDVQADATWVVIN
+1971 IDVQADATWVVVN
-1984 DPIPAGAAMLGTGL
+1984 DPVPGGAALLGTGL
-1998 GNDDRI
+1998 GNDDQI
-2004 ATGRESDDARGW
+2004 NTGTEKDDQRGW

-2040 VEYTMRL
+2040 IEYTMRL
-2047 NNPGRFGLP
+2047 NNPGRFGMP

-2074 AAWSIEK
+2074 AAWTVQP

>member
-1 MQSWSRSLG
+1 MKSNKSSGARHASWFIAALA
-10 SGLVALGA
+10 GLLATLP
-18 LMSPSMAR
+18 LTAR

-34 SPRGE
+34 SPQGE
-39 VAVVRQVR
+39 VALVRQVR
-47 ATFGEPM
+47 ATFSESM

-67 VACTPNTAQAGTARW
+67 VACTPGSAQAGTARW
-82 VDDRT
+82 VDDKT

-95 LPPGTRCSVAPHPGI
+95 VPPGTRCNVAPHPGI
-110 KSVAGAAIAADAK
+110 KSVAGAPIAPDAK
-123 FDFST
+123 FGFST
-128 GGPAIV
+128 GGPAVV
-134 RAYPSPGEYSKIEEE
+134 RAYPSPSTYSKIEEE

-172 VAGVGER
+172 FAGVGER
-179 VPVRIITGTTR
+179 VPVKIITGATR
-190 DAILKAVGLVP
+190 DAILKAVNLVP

-216 PESKVSLVWGK
+216 PDAKVSLVWGA
-227 GIATASGVASSDD
+227 GIATTTGVASTAD
-240 RRLGYTVRPAFT
+240 RRLDYVVRPAFT

-271 LRVEFSSPVPRRIAE
+271 LRLEFSSPVPRRIAE
-286 KIVLVA
+286 KIVLSA
-292 PDGQHKPNV
+292 PDGQHKPQV

-307 TADALV
+307 TSDALV
-313 EMHQSGFQKFI
+313 DLHESGLHKFL

-350 ALPEKA
+350 QLPEKA
-356 DLRIE
+356 DLRIV
-361 LPAGFAD
+361 LPPDFAD
-368 DAGRQLEN
+368 DAGRKLEN
-376 ADQFPLKTRTAE
+376 AEQFPLATRTSD
-388 APALAKFPA
+388 APPLAKFPA

-404 LNADPVLPLTVRK
+404 LNAEPVLPLTVRK

-429 GGAPARDLTLTEDAA
+429 GGAPARDLTLTDDAS
-444 IIEWFARVARY
+444 IIDWFARVARY
-455 DGTSLDRKA
+455 DETSLDRKM
-464 VERELGIKLPP
+464 VERELGIKLPTPKP
-475 PPPKAKP
+475 PDKSRRQAK
-482 ARPAEDHGRTKTQE
+482 DHGRTKTQQ
-496 EQDEDADE
+496 EQDEDADD
-504 SDVNAQ
+504 SDVDAQ
-510 DPNAVQTRSVS
+510 DPNAVQTRTLS
-521 LLDRAANVHA
+521 LLNNAANVHM
-531 VKLPAESQTEPHPF
+531 VKLPPESQTEPHPF

-602 WVTTLDKGKPVAG
+602 WVTTLDKGKPVPG
-615 AAVQVSDCRG
+615 AAVQVSDCLG
-625 NKVWSGQ
+625 EKVWSGQ

-643 GLPKFRWGYCE
+643 PLRKLPWNYCE
-654 NRGEGRWAGQSGR
+654 RAEQGRWSGQSGR
-667 PDGYFV
+667 PNGYFV
-673 SARKADAQGRADM
+673 SARKTDAQGRADM

-705 SSGGGDEASR
+705 SSGGGEEVSR

-727 RAGQTV
+727 RAGQTI
-733 SMKSFARRE
+733 SMKSHARRE

-748 MADAAALPTTL
+748 MVDASALPTTL
-759 HIRHE
+759 RIEHE
-764 GSDEHFD
+764 GSGDHVD
-771 FPLNWRAGRY
+771 FPLKWRSGRY
-781 AETVFRIPEDAKLG
+781 AETVYKIPDDAKLG

-801 ERPGK
+801 LRGEQV
-806 PAVSTGSFRVEEFR
+806 AEQTGSFRVEEFR
-820 LPAMVGRLVP
+820 LPVMTGRLVP
-830 PSGPQVDP
+830 PTGPQVDP
-838 RDMTLDVMVNYGNG
+838 RELTLDVMVNYGNG

-867 DIDLASAVPVQRWP
+867 DIDLLHAVPVLRYP

-891 SPGDGSN
+891 EAGDSSG
-898 ADGAMFSEEYVDE
+898 DGAMFSEEYVDE
-911 DDADRMVTQRDTH
+911 DDADRMVSQRDPN

-935 LDKAGAGKVTLAKLP
+935 LDKAGAGKVTLTKLP
-950 PTTAPREL
+950 PVTAPKEL

-1010 RGKPQAGVDVS
+1010 RGKPQAGIAVS
-1021 VRAVVHRSISARKR
+1021 VHAVVHHSLSARKR

-1043 DNRNVDEDLGEV
+1043 DNKNVDEDLGEV
-1055 CSGKSDARGLVLCEA
+1055 CSGTSDARGLVLCEA
-1070 SLETSGQVEL
+1070 TLEASGQVEL

-1101 RAGEVWFGSA
+1101 RAGEVWLVSA

-1123 AYEPGQVARFQV
+1123 AYEAGQVARFQI

-1155 TRSVELD
+1155 TRVVELD

-1167 IEIPV
+1167 IELPV

-1201 WGWKSPTEWWRA
+1201 WGWKSPVEWWHA
-1213 WRDEGQDFHAPTA
+1213 WRDEGQDYQPPTA

-1253 DVVPDKASY
+1253 EVTPDKATY

-1269 VRVKVTLPDGR
+1269 VRIKVTLPDGR
-1280 TAPAGTEVVLAAVDE
+1280 AAPAGTEVTLAAVDE
-1295 ALLSLKPND
+1295 ALLTLKPND
-1304 SWNLFDAMIRRRDY
+1304 SWNLFDAMIRRREY

-1336 KKAAPPGGGGGQF
+1336 KKATPPGGGGGQF

-1359 LWNPTVVLDAK
+1359 LWNPSVILDAK
-1370 GEAVVPVPLNDSLTS
+1370 GEAVVSVPLNDSLTS
-1385 FRIVAVAD
+1385 FRIVAIAD
-1393 VVQGAES
+1393 VVQGSQSA
-1400 GLFGTGQAT
+1400 LFGTGQAT

-1429 DHYRAMFTLR
+1429 DHYKAMFTLR
-1439 NTSKAAL
+1439 NTSKAAMNVSL
-1446 SASMA
+1446 A
-1451 ASAGMLSLPAQTV
+1451 ASAGEQSLPAQMV
-1464 AIAAG
+1464 PIAAG
-1469 AAVDV
+1469 AAIDV
-1474 GWDVDVPFNVKS
+1474 AWDVDAPFNVKS
-1486 QDWMVAADAVSAHD
+1486 VAWSVAADAGSAHD
-1500 RMKFAQKV
+1500 RMKFAQKI
-1508 AEAVPVTVQQATLAQ
+1508 AEAVPVTVQQATLVQ
-1523 LDRTLRMPIAPPVN
+1523 LDKTLRIPIAPPVN

-1542 SGKLRGGI
+1542 TGKLRGGI
-1550 EVALKPRLGD
+1550 DVALKPKLGD
-1560 GLAGVRWFFERY
+1560 GLPGVRDFFERY
-1572 PWTCFE
+1572 PWDCFE
-1578 QQASVAIGLRDT
+1578 QQASIAIGLRDT
-1590 AHWRALVGQVSL
+1590 AHWHALAAQLPL
-1602 YQDEDGLLNYFPSA
+1602 YQDEDGLVNYFPGA
-1616 TPHTGSDSLTAY
+1616 PPHSGSDSLTAY

-1639 GYDFALPPDAKA
+1639 GYDLALPDEARA
-1651 SLQRGLI
+1651 SMQRGLI

-1675 KNGDLDVRKLA
+1675 KNGDLDVRKIA
-1686 AIEALSRDGK
+1686 AIEALSRYGK
-1696 AQPRMLDSIQVLPNQ
+1696 VQPRMLESIQILPNQ

-1724 DRMPEI
+1724 DRVGMIP
-1730 RDRDKR
+1730 DRTKR
-1736 VVEAQQILRARL
+1736 IEEAQQILRARL

-1820 AMEAFSKKFESVP
+1820 AMEAFSKKFETVP
-1833 VRGITK
+1833 VRGTTR
-1839 AGVMTT
+1839 AGFGVPGATT
-1845 PLAPLAAPEGLAG
+1845 AFDWAKIP
-1858 SLRSGRA
+1858 
-1865 LAGGAASQQS
+1865 AGG
-1875 PGSIVATLDWTK
+1875 TM
-1887 TPAGATLPLGWPA
+1887 PLGWPA
-1900 GFGVDGNKADAN
+1900 GFAVNGNKADAN
-1912 LQLDHD
+1912 LQVDHD
-1918 GSGKPWVT
+1918 GTGKPWVT
-1926 VTSKAAVPVTVPF
+1926 VTSRAAVPVLVPF

-1949 TPVER
+1949 TPVEQ
-1954 KAAGAWSRGD
+1954 KVAGKWSRGD

-1971 IDVQADATWVVIN
+1971 IDVQADATWVVVN
-1984 DPIPAGAAMLGTGL
+1984 DPIPGGAAMLGTGL
-1998 GNDDRI
+1998 GGDDQI
-2004 ATGRESDDARGW
+2004 STGTEKDDSRGW

-2074 AAWSIEK
+2074 AAWTVLP

>member
-1 MQSWSRSLG
+1 MSSKSLII
-10 SGLVALGA
+10 GLVFAGA
-18 LMSPSMAR
+18 SLLAH

-34 SPRGE
+34 SPTGE
-39 VAVVRQVR
+39 VALVRQVR
-47 ATFGEPM
+47 ATFSESM

-67 VACTPNTAQAGTARW
+67 VACKPDAAQGGIGRW

-95 LPPGTRCSVAPHPGI
+95 VPPGTVCKVTPHPGI
-110 KSVAGAAIAADAK
+110 KSVAGAAIAANAK

-158 PATAD
+158 PVTVD
-163 SIQRFAYCE
+163 SIQRYAYCE

-179 VPVRIITGTTR
+179 LPVKVITGATR
-190 DAILKAVGLVP
+190 DAILKAVDLVP
-201 QQARSVTLQCARPVA
+201 QQARSVTLQCARPIA
-216 PESKVSLVWGK
+216 PESKVSVVWGK
-227 GIATASGVASSDD
+227 GVATASGVAATAD
-240 RRLGYTVRPAFT
+240 RRLDYAVRPAFT

-271 LRVEFSSPVPRRIAE
+271 LRVEFSAPVPRRIAE
-286 KIVLVA
+286 KVVLVG
-292 PDGQHKPNV
+292 PDGRHKPQF

-307 TADALV
+307 TSDALLDLH
-313 EMHQSGFQKFI
+313 ESGLHKFI
-324 YFFGRNKGTVTGDA
+324 YFFSRDKGRVGGDP
-338 SEEGVTAVQFSD
+338 SEEGVTAVQFSG

-361 LPAGFAD
+361 LPADFAD
-368 DAGRQLEN
+368 DSGRRLDN
-376 ADQFPLKTRTAE
+376 AAQFPLATRTSD
-388 APALAKFPA
+388 APPLAKFPA

-404 LNADPVLPLTVRK
+404 LDAEPVLPLTVRK
-417 IEGQLG
+417 IEGALG
-423 VKAMTL
+423 VKAVSL
-429 GGAPARDLTLTEDAA
+429 GGAPARDLTLTDDAA
-444 IIEWFARVARY
+444 IIEWFAKVARY
-455 DGTSLDRKA
+455 DETSLDRA
-464 VERELGIKLPP
+464 TVEQELGIRLPP
-475 PPPKAKP
+475 PPAK
-482 ARPAEDHGRTKTQE
+482 ARPARQAKDHGRTKTRQ

-504 SDVNAQ
+504 GDVNAQ
-510 DPNAVQTRSVS
+510 DPNAVQTRTVS
-521 LLDRAANVHA
+521 LLNKAPNVHA
-531 VKLPAESQTEPHPF
+531 VKLPADAQTEPHPF

-564 PRLGQALLDRAAPMY
+564 PRLGEALLDRKAPMY

-602 WVTTLDKGKPVAG
+602 WVTTLDKGRPVQG
-615 AAVQVSDCRG
+615 AAVRVSDCQG
-625 NKVWSGQ
+625 NLVWSGQ
-632 TDAQGFARIDQ
+632 TDAQGFAHIDKP
-643 GLPKFRWGYCE
+643 LPRLEWNYCSGQR
-654 NRGEGRWAGQSGR
+654 NSRWAGQSGR
-667 PDGYFV
+667 PNGYFV
-673 SARKADAQGRADM
+673 SARRTDAQGRADL

-705 SSGGGDEASR
+705 SSGGGAGESR
-715 ELFHTVMDRTLL
+715 ALFHTVLDRTLL

-733 SMKSFARRE
+733 SMKSHARRE

-748 MADAAALPTTL
+748 MVAAADLPTTL
-759 HIRHE
+759 RITHE
-764 GSDEHFD
+764 GSGDHVD
-771 FPLNWRAGRY
+771 FPLKWRSGRY
-781 AETVFRIPEDAKLG
+781 AETVFKIPDDAKLG

-801 ERPGK
+801 QNGETV
-806 PAVSTGSFRVEEFR
+806 AAQTGSFRVEEFR
-820 LPAMVGRLVP
+820 LPAMIGRLVP
-830 PSGPQVDP
+830 PTGPQVDP
-838 RDMTLDVMVNYGNG
+838 RELALDVMVNYGNG

-867 DIDLASAVPVQRWP
+867 DIDLAQAVPVSRYP
-881 GFHFEPPKAP
+881 GFHFDPPAAP
-891 SPGDGSN
+891 SADDRSG
-898 ADGAMFSEEYVDE
+898 DGAMFGEDDVDE

-935 LDKAGAGKVTLAKLP
+935 LNKAGAGKVTLARLP

-982 SAVVLGVRTDDWVSV
+982 SAVVLGVRTDGWVSV

-1010 RGKPQAGVDVS
+1010 RGKPLAGVDVS
-1021 VRAVVHRSISARKR
+1021 VRAVVHRSLSARKR

-1055 CSGKSDARGLVLCEA
+1055 CSGRSDARGLVLCEA
-1070 SLETSGQVEL
+1070 TLEASGQVEL
-1080 IAQAKDAQGHVARAA
+1080 IAQAKDAQGHLARAA

-1142 TALVAIERNGIVE
+1142 TALLAIERNGIME
-1155 TRSVELD
+1155 TRTVELD

-1167 IEIPV
+1167 IEVPV

-1201 WGWKSPTEWWRA
+1201 WGWKSPVAWWHA
-1213 WRDEGQDFHAPTA
+1213 WRDEGADYQAPTA

-1237 GITEIEVGNAA
+1237 GITEIEVGIAA

-1253 DVVPDKASY
+1253 EVVPDKATY

-1269 VRVKVTLPDGR
+1269 VRIKVTLPDGR
-1280 TAPAGTEVVLAAVDE
+1280 AAPAGTEVTLAAVDE
-1295 ALLSLKPND
+1295 ALLALKPND
-1304 SWNLFDAMIRRRDY
+1304 SWDLLGAMIRRRDY
-1318 AVETATAQMQI
+1318 GVETATAQMQI

-1359 LWNPTVVLDAK
+1359 LWNPSVVLDAK

-1385 FRIVAVAD
+1385 FRIVAIAD
-1393 VVQGAES
+1393 VVQGAQS
-1400 GLFGTGQAT
+1400 ALFGTGQAT

-1421 VPPLVREG
+1421 MPPLVREG
-1429 DHYRAMFTLR
+1429 DHYKAMFTLR
-1439 NTSKAAL
+1439 NSSKAAFN
-1446 SASMA
+1446 AAIA
-1451 ASAGMLSLPAQTV
+1451 ASAGAQSLPAQAV
-1464 AIAAG
+1464 SIAAG
-1469 AAVDV
+1469 AAADV
-1474 GWDVDVPFNVKS
+1474 AWDVDAPFNVAS
-1486 QDWMVAADAVSAHD
+1486 VGWMVSADAGAAHD
-1500 RMKFAQKV
+1500 RLKFAQKIV
-1508 AEAVPVTVQQATLAQ
+1508 PAVPVTVQQATLLQ
-1523 LDRTLRMPIAPPVN
+1523 LDRTLRIPIAPPAN

-1542 SGKLRGGI
+1542 SGKLRGGVD
-1550 EVALKPRLGD
+1550 VALKPRLGD
-1560 GLAGVRWFFERY
+1560 GLPGVRDFFERY
-1572 PWTCFE
+1572 PWICFE
-1578 QQASVAIGLRDT
+1578 QQASIAIGLRDT
-1590 AHWRALVGQVSL
+1590 ARWHALVAQAAL
-1602 YQDEDGLLNYFPSA
+1602 YQDEDGLLNYFPSNL
-1616 TPHTGSDSLTAY
+1616 PRTGSDSLTAY

-1639 GYDFALPPDAKA
+1639 GYDFALPDDARA
-1651 SLQRGLI
+1651 GMQRGLI
-1658 GFVEGRVNRDFW
+1658 GFVEGKVNREFW

-1686 AIEALSRDGK
+1686 ALEALSRYGK
-1696 AQPRMLDSIQVLPNQ
+1696 VQPRLLDSIQILPNQ
-1711 WPTGAVIDWLQIL
+1711 WPTGAVIDWLQVL
-1724 DRMPEI
+1724 DRVPAI
-1730 RDRDKR
+1730 PDRAKR
-1736 VVEAQQILRARL
+1736 IAEAEQVLRARL
-1748 NVQGTRLGFSTER
+1748 DVQGTRLGFSTER

-1782 VLNRADW
+1782 VLDRKDW
-1789 AEDVP
+1789 ADDVP

-1801 QRQQFGRWS
+1801 QRQQSGRWS

-1820 AMEAFSKKFESVP
+1820 AMEAFSKRFETVP
-1833 VRGITK
+1833 VRGVTR
-1839 AGVMTT
+1839 AGFG
-1845 PLAPLAAPEGLAG
+1845 APNP
-1858 SLRSGRA
+1858 
-1865 LAGGAASQQS
+1865 AS
-1875 PGSIVATLDWTK
+1875 TLDWARM
-1887 TPAGATLPLGWPA
+1887 PAGNALPLGWPA
-1900 GFGVDGNKADAN
+1900 GFAVNGNKADAT
-1912 LQLDHD
+1912 LQVDHE
-1918 GSGKPWVT
+1918 GTGKPWVT
-1926 VTSKAAVPVTVPF
+1926 VTSRAAVPVTAPF
-1939 GSGYRITKTI
+1939 GSGYRITKTV
-1949 TPVER
+1949 TPVEQ
-1954 KAAGAWSRGD
+1954 KAKGKWSRGD

-1971 IDVQADATWVVIN
+1971 IAVQADATWVVIN
-1984 DPIPAGAAMLGTGL
+1984 DPIPGGAAMLGTGL
-1998 GNDDRI
+1998 GNDDQI
-2004 ATGRESDDARGW
+2004 STGTEKDDARGW

-2056 QTRVE
+2056 QTHVE

-2074 AAWSIEK
+2074 AAFTVEP

>member
-1 MQSWSRSLG
+1 MKSWSRAVG
-10 SGLVALGA
+10 TGWIALA
-18 LMSPSMAR
+18 ATVVSMPAH

-34 SPRGE
+34 SPTGE
-39 VAVVRQVR
+39 VALVRQVR
-47 ATFGEPM
+47 ATFSESM
-54 VKFGDPRLPAPLD
+54 IKFGDPRLPAPLD
-67 VACTPNTAQAGTARW
+67 VACTPGGTQAGTARW
-82 VDDRT
+82 VDDKT

-95 LPPGTRCSVAPHPGI
+95 LPPGTRCSVAPHPGV
-110 KSVAGAAIAADAK
+110 KSVAGAALAAGAK

-128 GGPAIV
+128 GGPAVV
-134 RAYPSPGEYSKIEEE
+134 RAYPSPGEWQKIEED

-163 SIQRFAYCE
+163 SIERFAYCE
-172 VAGVGER
+172 YAGVGER
-179 VPVRIITGTTR
+179 VPVRIIAGTTR
-190 DAILKAVGLVP
+190 DAILKAVNLVP
-201 QQARSVTLQCARPVA
+201 QQARSVTLQCVRPAA
-216 PESKVSLVWGK
+216 PEAKVSLVWGK
-227 GIATASGVASSDD
+227 GIATTSGVASTDD
-240 RRLGYTVRPAFT
+240 RRLDYAVRPAFT

-260 NSRADCLPMRP
+260 NSRSDCLPMRP
-271 LRVEFSSPVPRRIAE
+271 LRVEFSSPVPRKIAE
-286 KIVLVA
+286 KVVLVG
-292 PDGQHKPNV
+292 PDGNHKPQV

-313 EMHQSGFQKFI
+313 DLHESGLHKFI

-350 ALPEKA
+350 QLPEKA
-356 DLRIE
+356 DVRIE
-361 LPAGFAD
+361 LPPGFAD
-368 DAGRQLEN
+368 DSGRKLEN
-376 ADQFPLKTRTAE
+376 AEQFPLKTRTSE

-404 LNADPVLPLTVRK
+404 LNAEPVLPLTVRK
-417 IEGQLG
+417 IEGNLG

-429 GGAPARDLTLTEDAA
+429 SGAPARDLTLTDDAA
-444 IIEWFARVARY
+444 IIDWFAKLARY
-455 DGTSLDRKA
+455 DETSLDRA
-464 VERELGIKLPP
+464 TVEGELGIKLPLP
-475 PPPKAKP
+475 VQVKNKRAAK
-482 ARPAEDHGRTKTQE
+482 DHGRAKTQQ

-521 LLDRAANVHA
+521 LLNHAANVHA

-602 WVTTLDKGKPVAG
+602 WVTTLDKGKPVAA
-615 AAVQVSDCRG
+615 AAVQVSDCLG

-643 GLPKFRWGYCE
+643 QLPKFEWNYCD
-654 NRGEGRWAGQSGR
+654 NRGSGRWSGSTGR
-667 PDGYFV
+667 PNGYFV
-673 SARKADAQGRADM
+673 SARKTDAQGRADM

-705 SSGGGDEASR
+705 SSGGGGDVSR

-733 SMKSFARRE
+733 SMKSHARRE

-748 MADAAALPTTL
+748 MVDAAALPPTL
-759 HIRHE
+759 RIEHE
-764 GSDEHFD
+764 GTGDHFD
-771 FPLNWRAGRY
+771 FPLEWRAGRY
-781 AETVFRIPEDAKLG
+781 AETTWKIPDDAKLG

-801 ERPGK
+801 MRPGL
-806 PAVSTGSFRVEEFR
+806 PDVQTGSFRVEEFR
-820 LPAMVGRLVP
+820 LPAMIGRLVP
-830 PSGPQVDP
+830 PAGPQVDP
-838 RDMTLDVMVNYGNG
+838 RELTMDVMVNYGNG
-852 GGAANLPLRV
+852 GGAAGLPLKV
-862 SAQVR
+862 SAQLR
-867 DIDLASAVPVQRWP
+867 DIDIASVVPVLRYP

-891 SPGDGSN
+891 TAADNPG
-898 ADGAMFSEEYVDE
+898 DGAMFGEEYVDE
-911 DDADRMVTQRDTH
+911 DDADKMVSQRDPN
-924 SKLVADKLPVT
+924 SKLVADKLSVT
-935 LDKAGAGKVTLAKLP
+935 LDKSGAGKVTLARLP
-950 PTTAPREL
+950 PLTATKEL
-958 LVQATYA
+958 LVQANYA

-997 HQKLPAQVVALDT
+997 RQKLPAQVIALDT
-1010 RGKPQAGVDVS
+1010 HGKPQAGIAVS
-1021 VRAVVHRSISARKR
+1021 VRAVVHRQISARKR

-1043 DNRNVDEDLGEV
+1043 DNKNVDEDLGEV

-1070 SLETSGQVEL
+1070 TLETSGQVEL
-1080 IAQAKDAQGHVARAA
+1080 IAQARDAQGHLARAA

-1123 AYEPGQVARFQV
+1123 AYEPGQVARFQI

-1142 TALVAIERNGIVE
+1142 TALVAIERNGIIE
-1155 TRSVELD
+1155 TRDVELD

-1167 IEIPV
+1167 IELPV

-1201 WGWKSPTEWWRA
+1201 WGWKTPVEWWHA
-1213 WRDEGQDFHAPTA
+1213 WRDEGQDWQAPTA

-1237 GITEIEVGNAA
+1237 GIAEIEVGDAA

-1253 DVVPDKASY
+1253 DVVPDKATY
-1262 PIRATSQ
+1262 PIRASSQ
-1269 VRVKVTLPDGR
+1269 VRIKVTLPDGR
-1280 TAPAGTEVVLAAVDE
+1280 TAPAGTEVTLAAVDE

-1304 SWNLFDAMIRRRDY
+1304 SWDLFGAMIRRRDY
-1318 AVETATAQMQI
+1318 GVETATAQMQI

-1336 KKAAPPGGGGGQF
+1336 KKAAPAGGGGGQF

-1359 LWNPTVVLDAK
+1359 LWNPSVVLDAK
-1370 GEAVVPVPLNDSLTS
+1370 GEAVVAVPLNDSLTS
-1385 FRIVAVAD
+1385 FRIVAIAD
-1393 VVQGAES
+1393 VVQGSQSA
-1400 GLFGTGQAT
+1400 LFGTGQAT

-1429 DHYRAMFTLR
+1429 DHYKAMFTLR
-1439 NTSKAAL
+1439 NTSKAAMN
-1446 SASMA
+1446 ASLA
-1451 ASAGMLSLPAQTV
+1451 ASAGEQSLPTRTV
-1464 AIAAG
+1464 PIAAG
-1469 AAVDV
+1469 AAADIAF
-1474 GWDVDVPFNVKS
+1474 DVDVPFNVKS
-1486 QDWMVAADAVSAHD
+1486 LAWTVAADAGSAHD
-1500 RMKFAQKV
+1500 RMKFAQKI
-1508 AEAVPVTVQQATLAQ
+1508 AEAVPVTVQQATLVQ
-1523 LDRTLRMPIAPPVN
+1523 LDKTLRIPIAPPLN
-1537 ALADG
+1537 ALPDG

-1550 EVALKPRLGD
+1550 DVALKPKLGD
-1560 GLAGVRWFFERY
+1560 GLPGVRDFFERY
-1572 PWTCFE
+1572 PWSCFE

-1590 AHWRALVGQVSL
+1590 AHWHALVGQISL
-1602 YQDEDGLLNYFPSA
+1602 YQDEDGLLNYFPGS

-1628 VLAISDEATKL
+1628 VLAISDEATRL
-1639 GYDFALPPDAKA
+1639 GYDFALPDDAKA
-1651 SLQRGLI
+1651 SLERGLI

-1686 AIEALSRDGK
+1686 AIEALSRYGK
-1696 AQPRMLDSIQVLPNQ
+1696 AQPRMLDSIQILPNQ

-1724 DRMPEI
+1724 DRVPAI
-1730 RDRDKR
+1730 PDRAKR
-1736 VVEAQQILRARL
+1736 ITEAEQILRARL

-1767 LMSNGDVNSVRMTLA
+1767 IMSNGDVNSVRLALA
-1782 VLNRADW
+1782 VLNRPDW
-1789 AEDVP
+1789 KEDVP
-1794 RIVTGTL
+1794 RIVTGAL
-1801 QRQQFGRWS
+1801 QRQQYGHWS

-1820 AMEAFSKKFESVP
+1820 AMAAFARNFESVP
-1833 VRGITK
+1833 VRGVTR
-1839 AGVMTT
+1839 AGFGVPGATT
-1845 PLAPLAAPEGLAG
+1845 SFDWAKIP
-1858 SLRSGRA
+1858 
-1865 LAGGAASQQS
+1865 AGG
-1875 PGSIVATLDWTK
+1875 TM
-1887 TPAGATLPLGWPA
+1887 PLGWPA
-1900 GFGVDGNKADAN
+1900 GFAVAGNKADAN
-1912 LQLDHD
+1912 LQVDHD

-1926 VTSKAAVPVTVPF
+1926 VTSRAAVPVTVPF

-1949 TPVER
+1949 TPVEQ
-1954 KAAGAWSRGD
+1954 KVAGKWSRGD
-1964 VVRVHLD
+1964 TVRVHLA
-1971 IDVQADATWVVIN
+1971 IDVQADATWVVVN
-1984 DPIPAGAAMLGTGL
+1984 DPIPGGAALLGTGL
-1998 GNDDRI
+1998 GNDDQI
-2004 ATGRESDDARGW
+2004 STGTEKDDQRGW

-2029 YYRYLPKGAFS
+2029 YYRYLPKGSFN

-2047 NNPGRFGLP
+2047 NNPGQFGLP

-2074 AAWSIEK
+2074 AAWTVQP

>member
-1 MQSWSRSLG
+1 MSL
-10 SGLVALGA
+10 L
-18 LMSPSMAR
+18 
-26 ADATLKTM
+26 
-34 SPRGE
+34 
-39 VAVVRQVR
+39 
-47 ATFGEPM
+47 
-54 VKFGDPRLPAPLD
+54 
-67 VACTPNTAQAGTARW
+67 NN
-82 VDDRT
+82 
-87 WVFDFAKD
+87 
-95 LPPGTRCSVAPHPGI
+95 APH
-110 KSVAGAAIAADAK
+110 VH
-123 FDFST
+123 
-128 GGPAIV
+128 
-134 RAYPSPGEYSKIEEE
+134 
-149 QVFALLLNG
+149 
-158 PATAD
+158 
-163 SIQRFAYCE
+163 
-172 VAGVGER
+172 
-179 VPVRIITGTTR
+179 
-190 DAILKAVGLVP
+190 
-201 QQARSVTLQCARPVA
+201 
-216 PESKVSLVWGK
+216 
-227 GIATASGVASSDD
+227 
-240 RRLGYTVRPAFT
+240 TV
-252 ASFTCERV
+252 
-260 NSRADCLPMRP
+260 
-271 LRVEFSSPVPRRIAE
+271 
-286 KIVLVA
+286 
-292 PDGQHKPNV
+292 
-301 EQHRGE
+301 
-307 TADALV
+307 
-313 EMHQSGFQKFI
+313 
-324 YFFGRNKGTVTGDA
+324 
-338 SEEGVTAVQFSD
+338 
-350 ALPEKA
+350 
-356 DLRIE
+356 
-361 LPAGFAD
+361 
-368 DAGRQLEN
+368 
-376 ADQFPLKTRTAE
+376 
-388 APALAKFPA
+388 
-397 ATFGILE
+397 
-404 LNADPVLPLTVRK
+404 
-417 IEGQLG
+417 
-423 VKAMTL
+423 
-429 GGAPARDLTLTEDAA
+429 
-444 IIEWFARVARY
+444 
-455 DGTSLDRKA
+455 
-464 VERELGIKLPP
+464 KLPP
-475 PPPKAKP
+475 
-482 ARPAEDHGRTKTQE
+482 
-496 EQDEDADE
+496 
-504 SDVNAQ
+504 
-510 DPNAVQTRSVS
+510 
-521 LLDRAANVHA
+521 
-531 VKLPAESQTEPHPF
+531 ESQTEPHPF

-564 PRLGQALLDRAAPMY
+564 PRLGEALLDRKAPMY

-602 WVTTLDKGKPVAG
+602 WVTTLDKGKPVPG

-625 NKVWSGQ
+625 QKVWSGQ

-643 GLPKFRWGYCE
+643 QLPKFKWGYCE
-654 NRGEGRWAGQSGR
+654 NSGDGRWAGQTGR
-667 PDGYFV
+667 PNGYFV
-673 SARKADAQGRADM
+673 SARKTDTQGRADM

-705 SSGGGDEASR
+705 SSGGGEDVSR

-727 RAGQTV
+727 RAGQTL
-733 SMKSFARRE
+733 SMKSHARRE

-748 MADAAALPTTL
+748 MVDAGALPTTL
-759 HIRHE
+759 RIEHE

-771 FPLNWRAGRY
+771 FPLKWRDGRY
-781 AETVFRIPEDAKLG
+781 AETVYKIPDDAKLG

-801 ERPGK
+801 LRGEQV
-806 PAVSTGSFRVEEFR
+806 AAQTGSFRVEEFR
-820 LPAMVGRLVP
+820 LPVMTGRLVP
-830 PSGPQVDP
+830 PAGPQVDP
-838 RDMTLDVMVNYGNG
+838 RELTLDVMVNYGNG

-867 DIDLASAVPVQRWP
+867 DIDLSHAVPVLRYP
-881 GFHFEPPKAP
+881 GFHFEPPKTPDA
-891 SPGDGSN
+891 SQTAG
-898 ADGAMFSEEYVDE
+898 DGAMFDEDYVDE
-911 DDADRMVTQRDTH
+911 DDADKMVSQRDPN

-935 LDKAGAGKVTLAKLP
+935 LDKSGAGKVTLTKLP
-950 PTTAPREL
+950 PVTAPKEL

-1010 RGKPQAGVDVS
+1010 KGKPQAGVDVS
-1021 VRAVVHRSISARKR
+1021 VHAVVHHSLTARKR

-1043 DNRNVDEDLGEV
+1043 DNKSVDEDLGEV

-1070 SLETSGQVEL
+1070 TLEASGQVEL
-1080 IAQAKDAQGHVARAA
+1080 IAQARDAQGHVARAA

-1123 AYEPGQVARFQV
+1123 AYEPGQVARFQI

-1142 TALVAIERNGIVE
+1142 TALVAIERNGIIE
-1155 TRSVELD
+1155 TRTVELD

-1167 IEIPV
+1167 IELPV

-1201 WGWKSPTEWWRA
+1201 WGWKSPVEWWHA
-1213 WRDEGQDFHAPTA
+1213 WRDEGQDYQAPTA

-1253 DVVPDKASY
+1253 DVTPDKASY

-1269 VRVKVTLPDGR
+1269 VRIKVTLPDGR
-1280 TAPAGTEVVLAAVDE
+1280 TAPAGTEVTLAAVDE
-1295 ALLSLKPND
+1295 ALLTLKPND

-1359 LWNPTVVLDAK
+1359 LWNPSVVLDAK

-1385 FRIVAVAD
+1385 FRIVAIAD
-1393 VVQGAES
+1393 VVQGAQS
-1400 GLFGTGQAT
+1400 ALFGTGQAT

-1429 DHYRAMFTLR
+1429 DRYKAMFTLR
-1439 NTSKAAL
+1439 NTSKSALNAAL
-1446 SASMA
+1446 A
-1451 ASAGMLSLPAQTV
+1451 ASAGEQSLPTQTV
-1464 AIAAG
+1464 TIAAG

-1474 GWDVDVPFNVKS
+1474 AWDMEVPFNVKS
-1486 QDWMVAADAVSAHD
+1486 VAWMVAADAGSAHD
-1500 RMKFAQKV
+1500 RMKFAQKI
-1508 AEAVPVTVQQATLAQ
+1508 AEAVPVTVQQATLVQ
-1523 LDRTLRMPIAPPVN
+1523 LDKTLRIPIAPPVS

-1542 SGKLRGGI
+1542 TGKLRGGI

-1560 GLAGVRWFFERY
+1560 GLPGVREFFERY
-1572 PWTCFE
+1572 PWSCFE

-1590 AHWRALVGQVSL
+1590 THWHALAAQLPL
-1602 YQDEDGLLNYFPSA
+1602 YLDEDGLVNYFPTSV
-1616 TPHTGSDSLTAY
+1616 PHTGSDSLTAY

-1639 GYDFALPPDAKA
+1639 GYDFALPDETKA
-1651 SLQRGLI
+1651 SMQRGLI

-1686 AIEALSRDGK
+1686 AIEALSRYGK
-1696 AQPRMLDSIQVLPNQ
+1696 AQPRMLDSIQILPNQ

-1724 DRMPEI
+1724 DRVGMVP
-1730 RDRDKR
+1730 DRSKR
-1736 VVEAQQILRARL
+1736 IEEAQQILRARL

-1782 VLNRADW
+1782 VLNRPDW

-1801 QRQQFGRWS
+1801 QRQQSGRWS

-1833 VRGITK
+1833 VRGTTR
-1839 AGVMTT
+1839 AGFGVPGATT
-1845 PLAPLAAPEGLAG
+1845 SFDWAKSP
-1858 SLRSGRA
+1858 
-1865 LAGGAASQQS
+1865 AGG
-1875 PGSIVATLDWTK
+1875 
-1887 TPAGATLPLGWPA
+1887 TLPLGWPA
-1900 GFGVDGNKADAN
+1900 GFAVNGNKADAN
-1912 LQLDHD
+1912 LQVDHE

-1926 VTSKAAVPVTVPF
+1926 VTSKAAVPVLVPF

-1949 TPVER
+1949 TPVEQ
-1954 KAAGAWSRGD
+1954 KTAGKWSRGD

-1984 DPIPAGAAMLGTGL
+1984 DPIPGGAALLGTGL
-1998 GNDDRI
+1998 GGDDQI
-2004 ATGRESDDARGW
+2004 STGTEKDDSRGW

-2074 AAWSIEK
+2074 AAWTVLP